1 MMRYAASAFYGNEA
15 QERDRD
21 GLVVLV
27 SDNSISVADT
37 AIDAPRVIRCSL
49 SFE

>member
-1 MMRYAASAFYGNEA
+1 MRYATSAFYGNEA
-15 QERDRD
+15 KERDGD

-27 SDNSISVADT
+27 NDCSIGVPDT
-37 AIDAPRVIRCSL
+37 AIDALRVIRCSL